1 MYVRGEVM
9 NKKVDLRIIKTKKVL
24 YEALEDLMIDNS
36 FEEIKVSD
44 ICAKALINRSTFY
57 AHYDDKYELLEEYIN
72 SLKDALRSELE
83 KNINIKNSKEYYMEM
98 IRLLLNHIEEKKNT
112 YLSIMIKNKN
122 SILMDIVDD
131 VINKNILE
139 QIKEENNKRIP
150 STIITK
156 FYLGGVINVCLEWLK
171 YDNKY
176 SKEEIINYID
186 KLIPNDII

>member
-1 MYVRGEVM
+1 M

-83 KNINIKNSKEYYMEM
+83 KNININNSKEYYMEM

-122 SILMDIVDD
+122 SILMD
-131 VINKNILE
+131 
-139 QIKEENNKRIP
+139 
-150 STIITK
+150 
-156 FYLGGVINVCLEWLK
+156 
-171 YDNKY
+171 
-176 SKEEIINYID
+176 
-186 KLIPNDII
+186 

>member
-1 MYVRGEVM
+1 M

-57 AHYDDKYELLEEYIN
+57 AHYTDKYELLDEYIN
-72 SLKDALRSELE
+72 SLKDDLQSELE
-83 KNINIKNSKEYYMEM
+83 KNININNTKEYYIEM

-122 SILMDIVDD
+122 SIFMDIVDD

-139 QIKEENNKRIP
+139 QIKEENSKKIP
-150 STIITK
+150 STIIIK
-156 FYLGGVINVCLEWLK
+156 FYLGGVINICLEWLK

-176 SKEEIINYID
+176 SKDEIINYID
-186 KLIPNDII
+186 KLIPSDIL